1 MGDAD
6 GTVTVAGKQYP
17 FHINSMRDHSYGN
30 TDPVLFR
37 VKTDRKP
44 RNLCQ
49 WVSRSQTR
57 VEIAASI
64 RIPHNDARKR
74 NANQRRHC
82 QPTMHFLSVI
92 LQSRRNLFSNSK
104 LNFDCRLELGYV
116 YSPDG
121 QLFPVEKVD
130 LNLWNIGE
138 KGTPPTDYYFTFEAG
153 SWQETIFFP
162 PSEDDPFYPIDS
174 QRDVGRSGERDRV
187 TGIPHRL
194 GMGGAYCGTHVHLRS
209 ERSARLG
216 RFRVHVQSQEWPSD

>member
-1 MGDAD
+1 VVDRAGLFSAISSFAVHQTHYEQMGDAD

-17 FHINSMRDHSYGN
+17 FHINSMRDHSYGHKREWKLLHRYGFHTMTLEN
-30 TDPVLFR
+30 GMRINVGI
-37 VKTDRKP
+37 
-44 RNLCQ
+44 
-49 WVSRSQTR
+49 VS
-57 VEIAASI
+57 
-64 RIPHNDARKR
+64 
-74 NANQRRHC
+74 
-82 QPTMHFLSVI
+82 QPCTSSV
-92 LQSRRNLFSNSK
+92 
-104 LNFDCRLELGYV
+104 LELGYV